1 MQPNNDSCCCAGS
14 MTLMLKKIT
23 PLADATW
30 KDLNVTSLS
39 RCNVDIVD
47 TVGLFGE
54 SLEMNW
60 DYCSFQGQLCVGS
73 SVYPFALWTKED
85 GNILFCLMF
94 RREDF
99 FCFHKIPENALEC
112 VFITKCK
119 TLSES
124 DMNSKCLLVAPNL
137 NNPLAPDSNLVI
149 PALCQPYCPIVI
161 LNLLSTLL

>member
-54 SLEMNW
+54 SLEMN
-60 DYCSFQGQLCVGS
+60 
-73 SVYPFALWTKED
+73 
-85 GNILFCLMF
+85 
-94 RREDF
+94 
-99 FCFHKIPENALEC
+99 
-112 VFITKCK
+112 
-119 TLSES
+119 
-124 DMNSKCLLVAPNL
+124 
-137 NNPLAPDSNLVI
+137 
-149 PALCQPYCPIVI
+149 
-161 LNLLSTLL
+161 